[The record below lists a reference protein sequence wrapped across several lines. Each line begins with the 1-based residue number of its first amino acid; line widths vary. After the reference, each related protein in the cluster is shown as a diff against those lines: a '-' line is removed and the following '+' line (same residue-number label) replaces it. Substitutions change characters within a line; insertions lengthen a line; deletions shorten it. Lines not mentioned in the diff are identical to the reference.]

1 MPGRVLGVEV
11 LAFVPPALLIAPIG
25 PASQDGPLS
34 DSPTSPAEVTRLLEA
49 VNEGAIDA
57 HERLIPVVYGELRS
71 LASRYMSMERPGHT
85 LQPTALV
92 HEAFMKLVDQ
102 RRVQWTGRAH
112 FFGIA
117 AQAMRRILV
126 DYARR
131 RKAERRGG
139 GRDLTLLDDQADT
152 LADPL
157 NLLSLDEALT
167 ELAAMDERAAKTV
180 ELRFFG
186 GLSVEETAK
195 VLEVSTPTVKR
206 DWRYAKAWL
215 YRRLE
220 DGSDAASESDD

>member
-1 MPGRVLGVEV
+1 MFPTTDL
-11 LAFVPPALLIAPIG
+11 FSSLIREPVT
-25 PASQDGPLS
+25 DT
-34 DSPTSPAEVTRLLEA
+34 PTQAEVTRLLEA
-49 VNEGAIDA
+49 VNAGALDA
-57 HERLIPVVYGELRS
+57 HERLIPVVYGELRA
-71 LASRYMSMERPGHT
+71 LASRYMSLERPGHT

-102 RRVQWTGRAH
+102 RRVKWSGRAH

-139 GRDLTLLDDQADT
+139 GGRDLTLLDDQAQT

-157 NLLSLDEALT
+157 SLLALDDALL
-167 ELAAMDERAAKTV
+167 ELAEVDARAARTV

-186 GLSVEETAK
+186 GLSVDEAAE
-195 VLEVSTPTVKR
+195 VLGVSAPTVKR

-220 DGSDAASESDD
+220 EGTADTGPTDEQGSQAEKGIT